1 MEKGYNFYFII
12 ILKPSNFIKKTTNS
26 SNFKKINNL
35 TRKKEQLLKIIK
47 NKKFLKII
55 QLIRKKD
62 H

>member
-26 SNFKKINNL
+26 SNFNKINNL